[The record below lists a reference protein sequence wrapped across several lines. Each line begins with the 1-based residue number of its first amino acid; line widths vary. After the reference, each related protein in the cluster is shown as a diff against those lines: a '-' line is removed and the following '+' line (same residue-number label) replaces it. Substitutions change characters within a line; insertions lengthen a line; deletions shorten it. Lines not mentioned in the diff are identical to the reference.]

1 MATADEQIRISD
13 RIKKRL
19 DSRRREG
26 ESYNDVLDRLLGETT
41 DSDFEDGFGLLS
53 AADGQW
59 LREQRADAKDGRK
72 EHRRRQSLG
81 AGTSTEYPSSAATM
95 SPSKTDSAS
104 ASISAR
110 SG

>member
-13 RIKKRL
+13 RVKERL

-53 AADGQW
+53 DAEGEW
-59 LREQRADAKDGRK
+59 IREKRSEAKRDRK
-72 EHRRRQSLG
+72 ERTRGLG
-81 AGTSTEYPSSAATM
+81 
-95 SPSKTDSAS
+95 DV
-104 ASISAR
+104 
-110 SG
+110 

>member
-13 RIKKRL
+13 RVKERL

-53 AADGQW
+53 ESEGEW
-59 LREQRADAKDGRK
+59 IREKRSEAKRDRK
-72 EHRRRQSLG
+72 ERTRGLG
-81 AGTSTEYPSSAATM
+81 
-95 SPSKTDSAS
+95 DV
-104 ASISAR
+104 
-110 SG
+110 

>member
-13 RIKKRL
+13 RVKKRL

-53 AADGQW
+53 ETDGEW
-59 LREQRADAKDGRK
+59 IREQRAKAKDERK
-72 EHRRRQSLG
+72 ERMHGLG
-81 AGTSTEYPSSAATM
+81 
-95 SPSKTDSAS
+95 DV
-104 ASISAR
+104 
-110 SG
+110 

>member
-13 RIKKRL
+13 RVKERL

-53 AADGQW
+53 ESEGEW
-59 LREQRADAKDGRK
+59 IREKRAEAKRERK
-72 EHRRRQSLG
+72 ERTRGLG
-81 AGTSTEYPSSAATM
+81 
-95 SPSKTDSAS
+95 DV
-104 ASISAR
+104 
-110 SG
+110 